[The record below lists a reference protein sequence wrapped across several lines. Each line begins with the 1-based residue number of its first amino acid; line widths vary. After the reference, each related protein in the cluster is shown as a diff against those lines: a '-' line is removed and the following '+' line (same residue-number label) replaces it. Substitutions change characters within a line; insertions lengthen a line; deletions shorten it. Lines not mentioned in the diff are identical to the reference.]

1 MSNILPGYCSGTL
14 EIMKKKL
21 FQIRIFS
28 SELCCLGAKKMFRM
42 GFFPGFTFK
51 LVFIGRLSLVAA
63 CFCRFSLIFWCFFP
77 KFSGGDGGKWRDI
90 AHLTLGGYSPYY
102 FFYGFGD
109 YSIIII
115 IIIIIIIVVDRGLAC
130 MDCFR
135 PNAHSIPLISFTLA
149 LTIILMVAC
158 LILLHIPL

>member
-1 MSNILPGYCSGTL
+1 MSCVVWVLKRC
-14 EIMKKKL
+14 
-21 FQIRIFS
+21 FVW
-28 SELCCLGAKKMFRM
+28 
-42 GFFPGFTFK
+42 GFFSGFPFK

-115 IIIIIIIVVDRGLAC
+115 IIIIVVDRGLAC

-149 LTIILMVAC
+149 FTIILMVV
-158 LILLHIPL
+158 LFYFMFRYKIFSY

>member
-1 MSNILPGYCSGTL
+1 M
-14 EIMKKKL
+14 
-21 FQIRIFS
+21 
-28 SELCCLGAKKMFRM
+28 
-42 GFFPGFTFK
+42 
-51 LVFIGRLSLVAA
+51 
-63 CFCRFSLIFWCFFP
+63 FFP

-109 YSIIII
+109 FSII

>member
-1 MSNILPGYCSGTL
+1 M
-14 EIMKKKL
+14 
-21 FQIRIFS
+21 
-28 SELCCLGAKKMFRM
+28 
-42 GFFPGFTFK
+42 
-51 LVFIGRLSLVAA
+51 
-63 CFCRFSLIFWCFFP
+63 FFP

-102 FFYGFGD
+102 FFMVLVTIPLLLLLLLLSLLIED
-109 YSIIII
+109 WPAW
-115 IIIIIIIVVDRGLAC
+115 IV
-130 MDCFR
+130 FR